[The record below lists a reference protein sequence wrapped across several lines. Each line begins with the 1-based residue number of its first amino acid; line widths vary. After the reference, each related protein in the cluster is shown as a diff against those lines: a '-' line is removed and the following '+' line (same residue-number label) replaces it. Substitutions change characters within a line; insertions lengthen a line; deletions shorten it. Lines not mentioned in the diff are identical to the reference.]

1 MQKAYFWSVRSV
13 VVYERWRV
21 REVVAHEGSTVIVQ
35 CWIFLFLTVPSQPV
49 GPEANY
55 INSSALLVK
64 WQPPL
69 YPNGKI
75 TKYIVKYDLS
85 DYSPWKQDLNW
96 CNRQI
101 LTGAESNVDDE
112 EDGDKNLNG
121 KTSWRMGHLHYDVFL
136 LLRPEF
142 ISFSFHM

>member
-1 MQKAYFWSVRSV
+1 MRDGAFDCNC
-13 VVYERWRV
+13 
-21 REVVAHEGSTVIVQ
+21 AILN
-35 CWIFLFLTVPSQPV
+35 LFLTVPSQPV
-49 GPEANY
+49 GLEANY

-69 YPNGKI
+69 YPNGII

-101 LTGAESNVDDE
+101 LTGAESNVDEE
-112 EDGDKNLNG
+112 EDGDKNPDG
-121 KTSWRMGHLHYDVFL
+121 KAR
-136 LLRPEF
+136 
-142 ISFSFHM
+142 